1 MNSHRIR
8 RVNSLI
14 KQEMA
19 KVITGMKWS
28 FSNHFITVTEVRTTK
43 DFSLAS
49 IYVSIYGNSEKR
61 SQGLKALIEDRL
73 KLRHVLSRNLH
84 LRRMPAL
91 VFELD
96 ESLDNA
102 EKIDTILRNKG
113 FDLEKVIEKDD

>member
-1 MNSHRIR
+1 
-8 RVNSLI
+8 
-14 KQEMA
+14 MA